1 MRFMS
6 LVKSHENHEAG
17 KPPSPELMAAIGKL
31 GEEMFRTGKMVE
43 MGGLLPSARGARLR
57 VDGGEVTVT
66 DGPFAEAKELIGGYA
81 ILQTESKA
89 EAVELAR
96 RFLQVHVDVLGPAY
110 TGELEL
116 RQLAEIPE

>member
-6 LVKSHENHEAG
+6 LVKAHENHEAAT
-17 KPPSPELMAAIGKL
+17 PPSPELMAAIGKL
-31 GEEMFRTGKMVE
+31 AEEMFRAGKMVE

-57 VDGGEVTVT
+57 VAGGQVAVT
-66 DGPFAEAKELIGGYA
+66 DGPFTEAKELIGGYA
-81 ILQTESKA
+81 ILQTASKA

-96 RFLQVHVDVLGPAY
+96 RFLQVHIDVLGPSY